1 MPKLLITTGNRHK
14 LVELKSLFRDL
25 PYKLISPSDIGLNT
39 KVDETCD
46 SFSRNARLK
55 ALAFSTSSHIL
66 SLADDS
72 GLEVDA
78 LDGAPG
84 VMSARY
90 AGTDAT
96 DTDRVNLL
104 LLRLKDIPEG
114 KRQATFKCVIA
125 IAKPIGNV
133 YLFFGECRGTISFK
147 PTGEY
152 GFGYDPIFYL
162 PHLGKTMAQLSQK
175 EKNNISH
182 RGQAAVKARTFL
194 LDCIYNKV

>member
-1 MPKLLITTGNRHK
+1 MPNLLIATGNRHK
-14 LVELKSLFRDL
+14 LVELKSLFSDL
-25 PYKLISPSDIGLNT
+25 PYELISPSEIGVNT
-39 KVDETCD
+39 KIDETCD

-55 ALAFSTSSHIL
+55 ALTSSASSHLL

-78 LDGAPG
+78 LGGAPG

-96 DTDRVNLL
+96 DTDRINLL
-104 LLRLKDIPEG
+104 LLRLKDIPEE
-114 KRQATFKCVIA
+114 KRQATFKSVIA
-125 IAKPIGNV
+125 IAKPTGNV

-147 PTGEY
+147 PIGEY
-152 GFGYDPIFYL
+152 GFGYDPIFFL

-175 EKNNISH
+175 EKNDVSH

-194 LDCIYNKV
+194 LDCINNKV